1 MRVIFVF
8 DSMRALPFLSATSTI
23 ETIRSRIREVSLLEG
38 AFLPSARARHVRVV
52 VVWSPHAR
60 AFGVNYFVTR
70 SRATKK
76 ERKKGKKNLA
86 LPFSKEKKGSF
97 LCVCVLVNRERK
109 KTRLFGASF
118 IDATEARA
126 RATQTDTE
134 RERERERL
142 KRKNEGRRRRRR
154 RRREDGEETRE
165 DNDSNNG
172 PRRGRRYGRRR
183 IGNGFL

>member
-97 LCVCVLVNRERK
+97 FCVCARKSREEKDETFWR
-109 KTRLFGASF
+109 F
-118 IDATEARA
+118 IH
-126 RATQTDTE
+126 
-134 RERERERL
+134 
-142 KRKNEGRRRRRR
+142 RR
-154 RRREDGEETRE
+154 D
-165 DNDSNNG
+165 
-172 PRRGRRYGRRR
+172 
-183 IGNGFL
+183 

>member
-1 MRVIFVF
+1 M
-8 DSMRALPFLSATSTI
+8 
-23 ETIRSRIREVSLLEG
+23 EG

-60 AFGVNYFVTR
+60 FRVNYFVTR
-70 SRATKK
+70 SRDEKRKEKREKNLCLWHLGKKKK
-76 ERKKGKKNLA
+76 E
-86 LPFSKEKKGSF
+86 FF
-97 LCVCVLVNRERK
+97 CLV
-109 KTRLFGASF
+109 SF
-118 IDATEARA
+118 INATEARA
-126 RATQTDTE
+126 RATQTQTHTHTE

-142 KRKNEGRRRRRR
+142 KRKNEGRRRRREDG
-154 RRREDGEETRE
+154 EDGEETRE

>member
-1 MRVIFVF
+1 
-8 DSMRALPFLSATSTI
+8 MRALPFLSATSTI

-97 LCVCVLVNRERK
+97 FCKNVKMVCVCARKSREEKDETFWR
-109 KTRLFGASF
+109 F
-118 IDATEARA
+118 IH
-126 RATQTDTE
+126 
-134 RERERERL
+134 
-142 KRKNEGRRRRRR
+142 RR
-154 RRREDGEETRE
+154 D
-165 DNDSNNG
+165 
-172 PRRGRRYGRRR
+172 
-183 IGNGFL
+183 